1 VLVESQWRH
10 ARGRKR
16 RGRATHG
23 DRKCAVVGGRQSPDH
38 QSPLFA
44 IIVMQT
50 IAQQKGS
57 VHGDGDPPRRDN
69 WLSLRA
75 LPTNNNETI
84 TIVCM
89 LLANMASKLPA
100 ESNKIIN
107 PTPTLTVRLIV
118 DVFFPCTCASVNSSA
133 TALDNLSVCLSVRLS
148 VCQMHAL

>member
-1 VLVESQWRH
+1 
-10 ARGRKR
+10 
-16 RGRATHG
+16 
-23 DRKCAVVGGRQSPDH
+23 VGGRQSPDH

-100 ESNKIIN
+100 ESNEIIN

-118 DVFFPCTCASVNSSA
+118 DVFSRAPARRLIPLLPLSIIC
-133 TALDNLSVCLSVRLS
+133 LSVCLSVCPS
-148 VCQMHAL
+148 VKCMHCDKMSSLALDYSIE